1 MNLYAAKAL
10 AALILVLSLSSS
22 SSWAAAGRPVY
33 ARKAAGFPTRCWPDQ
48 VKECRALRLPSPDGH
63 SAVSVRYHKEAMR
76 SGDFALLASLQVT
89 QKDGTTIELDAPGLV
104 EAELLWSPDSSSFL
118 INWSNAGMGDQGV
131 EIYRL
136 SQLRKQTDGG
146 EAHSI
151 IAAAQRD
158 MLERFPPCWARDADP
173 KDCENLANHPEAVDV
188 AAVDWT
194 RGSSA
199 IIVMAEIP
207 CSSRY
212 GGIMCEVLGYELDA
226 STGKILRRMQ
236 PREFAREWQHSM
248 AWKFHLPDPPEYPG
262 K

>member
-1 MNLYAAKAL
+1 MNHYGAKVL
-10 AALILVLSLSSS
+10 AALILVLSS
-22 SSWAAAGRPVY
+22 SSWAAAGRGVY
-33 ARKAAGFPTRCWPDQ
+33 ARKAVAFPTRCWPDQ

-76 SGDFALLASLQVT
+76 NGDFVLLASLQVT
-89 QKDGTTIELDAPGLV
+89 QKDGTSIELDAPGLV

-136 SQLRKQTDGG
+136 GELRKQTGG
-146 EAHSI
+146 EAHSV

-158 MLERFPPCWARDADP
+158 MLERFPPCRARDADP
-173 KDCENLANHPEAVDV
+173 KDCVNLANHPEAVDV
-188 AAVDWT
+188 AAVDWM

-199 IIVMAEIP
+199 IIVVAEIP

-236 PREFAREWQHSM
+236 PREFAGEWQHSM
-248 AWKFHLPDPPEYPG
+248 AWRFHLPDPPKYQG